1 MNDMTPPAA
10 VTTPDAVTATPI
22 TLDTIEKRTKR
33 YAEAREHLAGLV
45 TELNA
50 GIQALQRAQLPAI
63 RKAVQRASEHHARLN
78 EALTARPDLFTRPRT
93 TIFHGVVV
101 GYKKG
106 KGTFKYDPDFVIK
119 QIKLRLPLKQDSLIR
134 VEEKVVAEGIKLL
147 TDDER
152 KKIGVVS
159 VAGTDAVVITPTDS
173 AIDKAVN
180 ALLAAAIDEKTH
192 QGEEG

>member
-1 MNDMTPPAA
+1 MNDITAPAA
-10 VTTPDAVTATPI
+10 VTAAQV
-22 TLDTIEKRTKR
+22 TLDTIERRTKR
-33 YAEAREHLAGLV
+33 YAEAREHLAALV

-78 EALTARPDLFTRPRT
+78 EALTARPDLFKRPRT

-106 KGTFKYDPDFVIK
+106 KPSYTYDADFVIQ
-119 QIKLRLPLKQDSLIR
+119 QIKLRLPLKKDSLIR

-147 TDDER
+147 SEDER
-152 KKIGVVS
+152 KKIGVQFNE
-159 VAGTDAVVITPTDS
+159 GKDAVVITPSDS

-180 ALLAAAIDEKTH
+180 ALLAAAIDEKTT
-192 QGEEG
+192 QEGEI

>member
-1 MNDMTPPAA
+1 MNDLTAPAA
-10 VTTPDAVTATPI
+10 LATPAPEV
-22 TLDTIEKRTKR
+22 TLATIDQRTKR
-33 YAEAREHLAGLV
+33 YAEAREHLAALV

-50 GIQALQRAQLPAI
+50 GIQALQRAQLPAV

-78 EALTARPDLFTRPRT
+78 EALSARPDLFKRPRT

-106 KGTFKYDPDFVIK
+106 KATFKYDADFVIK

-134 VEEKVVAEGIKLL
+134 VEEKVVAEGLKLL

-152 KKIGVVS
+152 AKIGVTLEE
-159 VAGTDAVVITPTDS
+159 GKDAVVITPTDS

-180 ALLAAAIDEKTH
+180 ALLAAAIDEKTN
-192 QGEEG
+192 QQEEA